1 MSDSTLAPIEDVIA
15 AIARGEIVVMVD
27 DEDRENEGDFIMAAE
42 FASAEK
48 LAFIVR
54 YSTGVVCAPLTDERC
69 DELRLPLMVEQNT
82 ESQRTAFTDTVD
94 IIEGTTTGISAADRA
109 ATLRGL
115 SDPTLSFKSFARP
128 GHIFPLRAR
137 NGGVLKRAG
146 HTEAGVDL
154 ARLAGC
160 QPAAV
165 ICEIQNDDGTMMRL
179 PDLRKFCAEHNL
191 LLSSIAQLIEYRR
204 HNERLVE
211 RMGEAVVPTEFGT
224 FTCVAYKSTIDNI
237 EHLAFVKGTIT
248 GEEPILVRVHSEC
261 LTGDVFGSRRC
272 DCGPQLATAMQMV
285 DEAGAG
291 VIVYLRG
298 HEGRGIGIGHKIRA
312 YSLQDEGFDTVDANT
327 ELGLP
332 VDSREY
338 GIGAQILAD
347 LGVHELKLMTNN
359 PAKYGG
365 LGGYGLTV
373 VERVSLN
380 TIPTPENEAYLRT
393 KRERMGH
400 HIDMHDGQGEGK

>member
-94 IIEGTTTGISAADRA
+94 LIEGTSTGISAADRA

-160 QPAAV
+160 EPAAV

-211 RMGEAVVPTEFGT
+211 RMGEAAVPTEFGT

-248 GEEPILVRVHSEC
+248 GKEPILVRVHSEC

-347 LGVHELKLMTNN
+347 LGVRELKLMTNN

-380 TIPTPENEAYLRT
+380 TVPTPENEAYLRT